1 MSSIDSAD
9 TESKQSAAASA
20 EPADAKDSETASVE
34 EPRKPVVFKMP
45 QISAAPVLNKKLLKQ
60 PQQKQL
66 PAVEAVETETQSDN
80 SSDVNQTELEPKQN
94 KVTQQQQQQEGSSY
108 IQPHWGGRCQGP
120 YSLQVLKSG
129 VEVQN
134 LDLQGR
140 SCLTI
145 GRQSDCDLRLEHP
158 SLSRHHAVMQYS
170 GAADS
175 ASESEQTDSTRYP
188 SGWYLIDLGSTHGTL
203 VNKVK
208 LPPQQYRRLRVGHV
222 IRLAGSTR
230 LLVLQGPESDQ
241 EAESELTYTQL
252 KERRDRRRIEQ
263 QMKQN
268 AELQSPSERDG
279 NSGGGGGCTWGF
291 AEDAVD
297 EAEESAEQQLSG
309 KDGFNSLELSAAAQT
324 AHTEAYLA
332 DPLKFLRGWYDRQ
345 GLEAPSFKVEAPT
358 SSGEVD
364 EIDVRAGR
372 LLCCRLELPVDGPD
386 GRPETA
392 EAPMPPGTRKRDAIA
407 ACALAACQL
416 LDRMG
421 ELDADAGSGS
431 AGSSRE
437 RRLRQLAENDFYEE
451 DEDAYLDRTGQLEAK
466 RRARMAAA
474 AAAAEGASKAP
485 SGSTAVTF
493 DQLTARCQALDSEI
507 ADLEAQ
513 LEAAAAES
521 ASRKKSQ
528 QQQQQQANS
537 SSNQLDELEEYM
549 RTIKSG
555 GLDQRTRTQ
564 MRLRLMAAKKEAALA
579 HRMLEKARP
588 ADLSSVGAAT
598 KAREQRRIP
607 MTAPTSQVKQP
618 EMQAFTGEE
627 VESDEQPVVKD
638 DAENAA
644 QHSDCKVDEDMP
656 QAEQPLEAPT
666 ATAESGSAKVEKF
679 APIRLQASA
688 KTSSLA
694 AATKKPGSAATKIAR
709 PAWLDEADE
718 TPAPVAESSLAANS
732 KKRKRKNPP
741 PPPPPPSR
749 PHQLDD
755 VTGGYDATDPD
766 YALWLP
772 PSDQTGDGSTAL
784 NEKLG
789 Y

>member
-1 MSSIDSAD
+1 
-9 TESKQSAAASA
+9 
-20 EPADAKDSETASVE
+20 P
-34 EPRKPVVFKMP
+34 
-45 QISAAPVLNKKLLKQ
+45 N
-60 PQQKQL
+60 
-66 PAVEAVETETQSDN
+66 
-80 SSDVNQTELEPKQN
+80 
-94 KVTQQQQQQEGSSY
+94 
-108 IQPHWGGRCQGP
+108 
-120 YSLQVLKSG
+120 SLQVLKSG

-145 GRQSDCDLRLEHP
+145 GRQSDCDLRLEHT
-158 SLSRHHAVMQYS
+158 VIVQYS

-175 ASESEQTDSTRYP
+175 ASESEQADSTRYP

-241 EAESELTYTQL
+241 EAE
-252 KERRDRRRIEQ
+252 RRIEQ
-263 QMKQN
+263 QIKQN

-309 KDGFNSLELSAAAQT
+309 KDGCSAAAQT
-324 AHTEAYLA
+324 AHSRRPNSA
-332 DPLKFLRGWYDRQ
+332 DPLKSSRWYDRRHSRR
-345 GLEAPSFKVEAPT
+345 GPSQASSRSSQT
-358 SSGEVD
+358 SEQRRSETKSTY
-364 EIDVRAGR
+364 A
-372 LLCCRLELPVDGPD
+372 PVDSSAADLNCPSTP
-386 GRPETA
+386 RRSPETA

-507 ADLEAQ
+507 ADLETQ

-528 QQQQQQANS
+528 QQQQHQANS
-537 SSNQLDELEEYM
+537 TSNQLDELEEYM

-555 GLDQRTRTQ
+555 GWISELE
-564 MRLRLMAAKKEAALA
+564 LRC
-579 HRMLEKARP
+579 
-588 ADLSSVGAAT
+588 D
-598 KAREQRRIP
+598 
-607 MTAPTSQVKQP
+607 
-618 EMQAFTGEE
+618 
-627 VESDEQPVVKD
+627 
-638 DAENAA
+638 
-644 QHSDCKVDEDMP
+644 
-656 QAEQPLEAPT
+656 
-666 ATAESGSAKVEKF
+666 
-679 APIRLQASA
+679 
-688 KTSSLA
+688 
-694 AATKKPGSAATKIAR
+694 
-709 PAWLDEADE
+709 
-718 TPAPVAESSLAANS
+718 
-732 KKRKRKNPP
+732 
-741 PPPPPPSR
+741 
-749 PHQLDD
+749 
-755 VTGGYDATDPD
+755 
-766 YALWLP
+766 
-772 PSDQTGDGSTAL
+772 
-784 NEKLG
+784 
-789 Y
+789 